1 MLEGLHCLIILIILV
16 ILCVDR
22 MMSDYKVEMV
32 NDGMNEFYVEFHGPR
47 ESMWSSFQVCIAST
61 IVCAFILKEHELFRQ
76 RRVMASSISSYLK

>member
-1 MLEGLHCLIILIILV
+1 MLEDLHCLISLV

-47 ESMWSSFQVCIAST
+47 ESMWSNFQVCIAST

-76 RRVMASSISSYLK
+76 RQVMASSISSYLK

>member
-1 MLEGLHCLIILIILV
+1 LEGLHCLIILVILV

-47 ESMWSSFQVCIAST
+47 ESLYQDGIWKIRV
-61 IVCAFILKEHELFRQ
+61 ELPE
-76 RRVMASSISSYLK
+76 AYPYKSPSIGFVNRIFHPNVDEM

>member
-1 MLEGLHCLIILIILV
+1 MEDLNCLIILIILV

-47 ESMWSSFQVCIAST
+47 ESMWSNFQVCIAST

-76 RRVMASSISSYLK
+76 RQVMASSISSFLK